1 MATKITN
8 KKPLSGNNRSHALNA
23 TKRVQRPNLQKKL
36 LMEKKLLFL
45 QEKQEQLINK
55 NKNTGYKNQYFLF
68 IFYKIY
74 YLKALEVLLY

>member
-23 TKRVQRPNLQKKL
+23 TKRVQKPNLQKKVING
-36 LMEKKLLFL
+36 EKVIISAR
-45 QEKQEQLINK
+45 EARTIN
-55 NKNTGYKNQYFLF
+55 KNQYFLF